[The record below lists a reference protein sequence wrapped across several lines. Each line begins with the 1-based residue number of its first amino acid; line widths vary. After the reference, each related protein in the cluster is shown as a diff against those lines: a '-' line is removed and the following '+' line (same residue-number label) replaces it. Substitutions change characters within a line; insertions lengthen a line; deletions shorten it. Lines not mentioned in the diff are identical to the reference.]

1 MFSIDVK
8 LFLQTSMKGAFYMTE
23 NGRKKD
29 RLLIFLLRHGRPDF
43 PDSRSY
49 IYGHTDYD
57 LSDTGVRQAQK
68 IAASLSGITMDRIIS
83 SDLARAVRTA
93 EIVAGAQ
100 NAAKQVERDPAL
112 REIHMGEWDGRTKDD
127 IEGECADVFRVR
139 GEDFANT
146 APPGG
151 ESFARL
157 QVRALGALDRIVSE
171 SGGADRLLL
180 VAHGGLFWSM
190 ISGLFRIPLGDM
202 MRFGLDYCALHLMEF
217 DRAAASYKLIRY
229 NWSPDLTDYMDYP
242 VA

>member
-1 MFSIDVK
+1 MAES
-8 LFLQTSMKGAFYMTE
+8 
-23 NGRKKD
+23 GREKD
-29 RLLIFLLRHGRPDF
+29 RILLFFLRHGRPDF
-43 PDSRSY
+43 PDARQY

-68 IAASLSGITMDRIIS
+68 IAASLANVPMDRIIS
-83 SDLARAVRTA
+83 SDLARAIRTA
-93 EIVAGAQ
+93 EIIAEAQ
-100 NAAKQVERDPAL
+100 NAARPVERDPAL
-112 REIHMGEWDGRTKDD
+112 REIHMGEWDGMTKDD
-127 IEGECADVFRVR
+127 IESEYADVFRVR

-157 QVRALGALDRIVSE
+157 QIRALGALERIVSE
-171 SGGADRLLL
+171 SRGADRLLL

-202 MRFGLDYCALHLMEF
+202 TRFGLDYCALHLVEF
-217 DRAAASYKLIRY
+217 DRTAASYKLIRY

-242 VA
+242 VI